1 MLHFPFLRLE
11 QAQITKQDVWQGHI
25 FYFSLKALHIKQ
37 FWQNYNGKSE
47 TCPPGTSWMQ
57 GMFKDEFQCSSAYCL
72 ATDFNSFQ
80 QNQCGAA
87 GAGDFKATKP
97 EGSLDEYLH
106 RGQGFISCL
115 RPTWAFSSSCLI
127 GPAICLTPRP
137 GVSSCPLGG
146 YKHIKEQETNY

>member
-11 QAQITKQDVWQGHI
+11 QAQITKQDVWQDHI

-47 TCPPGTSWMQ
+47 TRPPGTSWMQ
-57 GMFKDEFQCSSAYCL
+57 GMFKDEFQCSSACCL

-97 EGSLDEYLH
+97 GEAWMSTCTEDKDLFLASGPLEPPAPAASLVQLFASTRRHWSQFMSPWGLQAY
-106 RGQGFISCL
+106 
-115 RPTWAFSSSCLI
+115 
-127 GPAICLTPRP
+127 
-137 GVSSCPLGG
+137 
-146 YKHIKEQETNY
+146 